1 MGPTEKELEV
11 LEQIYLR
18 KDVRQRDLAEVI
30 GMSLGMTNAI
40 LKRLTQKGF
49 LTVRKVN
56 NRKIMYAVSP
66 VGVDAIARKSY
77 RYLKRTIKHVVD
89 YKQAIEQVVAAAA
102 EGGYEEIA
110 LVGPSDLDFI
120 VEHLSGK
127 YGLSYERVKKASDLA
142 PGEAAFLLYSE
153 NEKAPAV
160 PRAATGV
167 PADGAT
173 GPVGARGA
181 GAAAADT
188 DNGNGAGEETAAA
201 PEGQALDLENGYA
214 SLQAILVGELA

>member
-11 LEQIYLR
+11 LEHIYLR

-77 RYLKRTIKHVVD
+77 RYLKRTIKNVVD
-89 YKQAIEQVVAAAA
+89 YKQAIEQVIVAAAD
-102 EGGYEEIA
+102 GGYQEIA

-120 VEHLSGK
+120 VEHLCGK
-127 YGLSYERVKKASDLA
+127 YGLSYERVKRATDLA
-142 PGEAAFLLYSE
+142 EGEAAFLLYSE
-153 NEKAPAV
+153 NEPAPRAMSTAPA
-160 PRAATGV
+160 G
-167 PADGAT
+167 GA
-173 GPVGARGA
+173 VAGA
-181 GAAAADT
+181 GGE
-188 DNGNGAGEETAAA
+188 NGNGAASTVG
-201 PEGQALDLENGYA
+201 PALDLESGYA
-214 SLQAILVGELA
+214 SLHAILVGGPA